1 MRSPSKGLILSTQ
14 NVFVIVVKKKRFRSF
29 QEFDVTEV
37 MYLIGRFMTNFMSHK
52 VLRAS
57 RQVFILKSRKW
68 CLLST
73 GWRFLEIV
81 LGINGLAIFGDDA
94 WYQRVGNFWKWCL
107 VSTGWQFLEVALGI
121 NGLAIVGGGS
131 TRDFLI
137 RPFIF

>member
-14 NVFVIVVKKKRFRSF
+14 NVFVIVLKKKRFRSF

-57 RQVFILKSRKW
+57 RASFYFKA
-68 CLLST
+68 
-73 GWRFLEIV
+73 EEMV
-81 LGINGLAIFGDDA
+81 LGINGLGIF
-94 WYQRVGNFWKWCL
+94 
-107 VSTGWQFLEVALGI
+107 
-121 NGLAIVGGGS
+121 GGGS

-137 RPFIF
+137 HPFIL